1 MNERWTFLNVF
12 RAKIN
17 HSVIG
22 IRSVIESGSELE
34 GVITMGSDFYE
45 SYFEKQEK
53 IKKGIP
59 LMGIGKNCKIAKT
72 IIDKN
77 SAIGNNCRINVDGNK
92 YEDGDH
98 GLFFVSDGIV
108 VIRKGV
114 IIPDGTVI

>member
-1 MNERWTFLNVF
+1 
-12 RAKIN
+12 
-17 HSVIG
+17 
-22 IRSVIESGSELE
+22 
-34 GVITMGSDFYE
+34 
-45 SYFEKQEK
+45 
-53 IKKGIP
+53 
-59 LMGIGKNCKIAKT
+59 MGIGKNCKIAKT

-77 SAIGNNCRINVDGNK
+77 SEIGNNCRINVDGNK